1 MKEIKM
7 KKIFLLCAFSFL
19 MNSQTYAGGTSV
31 NIEVDSKRTTNYE
44 GCQEYVDSIVK
55 LCDAYVRCLEKGLD
69 TELIVE
75 NIAFMK
81 ERLKKCEQKN
91 GKGTNVKVGGGHTFD

>member
-1 MKEIKM
+1 M
-7 KKIFLLCAFSFL
+7 KKIFLICGLSFL
-19 MNSQTYAGGTSV
+19 MHNQAYAGDTNV
-31 NIEVDSKRTTNYE
+31 NIEVDSKSTTNYQ
-44 GCQEYVDSIVK
+44 GCQSYVDSILR
-55 LCDAYVRCLEKGLD
+55 LCDAYVKCLEKGLD

-91 GKGTNVKVGGGHTFD
+91 GKGTNIKVGGGCTFD